1 MHTSGLPDAG
11 TVEDRRKAERRH
23 RQPGPHTPEL
33 LARKPAG
40 LLVVRVSVNKQNADQ
55 WRGLGRP
62 TEAMRAS
69 QESGCVR
76 RVPNRNL
83 ALLALFSRLEEVC
96 QGFSI
101 PKQVDFKHP
110 FADFGLLPRMAEL
123 VDDPLK
129 VGEVNRRRPPKI
141 SLVQSDLIQWAEAR
155 IPVKHGR
162 LELVSAPSPGAD
174 EARCLCVPVLTLRH
188 SCGDHSKVDEGF
200 LALGGRCIV
209 AIQQVC
215 VSLKHDF
222 LLLCC
227 LLLAQ
232 STPARRETFSRKAC

>member
-1 MHTSGLPDAG
+1 M
-11 TVEDRRKAERRH
+11 
-23 RQPGPHTPEL
+23 
-33 LARKPAG
+33 
-40 LLVVRVSVNKQNADQ
+40 
-55 WRGLGRP
+55 
-62 TEAMRAS
+62 
-69 QESGCVR
+69 R

-162 LELVSAPSPGAD
+162 LELVSAPGEGAD
-174 EARCLCVPVLTLRH
+174 TSSSRPCLT
-188 SCGDHSKVDEGF
+188 GI
-200 LALGGRCIV
+200 LASAHCIK
-209 AIQQVC
+209 
-215 VSLKHDF
+215 SD
-222 LLLCC
+222 
-227 LLLAQ
+227 
-232 STPARRETFSRKAC
+232 